1 MGRRHQE
8 GRARGALVRKGDL
21 IIQFECQ
28 DLQDAIDH
36 QEVLV
41 DDADDAYTA
50 AVENLEITKK
60 EADNNVRKSQE
71 KLDDAKEALARYI
84 ECDGPIAIANA
95 QGDVRVA
102 QHDVVLAQ
110 AKLDFKLKVNKDP
123 ELNLPYSQNEIK
135 ADEIGIGHL
144 KLVLD
149 KAQSQLDMLRKFE
162 DKKQKRTLQSAIDD
176 ATLDLEHDKIQG
188 KTQVITAKS
197 AERSKKAQ
205 FAKQTEVLNELL
217 VKKAK
222 LTVKALNEGLVVYLV
237 GSKSHRA
244 DNDISIEV
252 GEKIDPNKLLMI
264 VPDMTTLQVRT
275 KVYEAMIEQVR
286 VGLDAFVHLD
296 SREDVTLSGK
306 IADVSVLPDSSQWW
320 QPDVKVFSVAVQ
332 PRQEDRRPQAG
343 HDRAGRDG
351 AGPVARRH
359 AQRAH
364 RGPLQRAGRALLLAG
379 QERRRR
385 EDPGQDRPHE
395 RHPRASSR
403 WSGRGRPG
411 PPFPADGQAV
421 PPEARTPRE
430 GDLAMTLG
438 DCPSGTTGRKALI
451 SCLPSRRK
459 I

>member
-1 MGRRHQE
+1 M
-8 GRARGALVRKGDL
+8 
-21 IIQFECQ
+21 
-28 DLQDAIDH
+28 
-36 QEVLV
+36 LV

-60 EADNNVRKSQE
+60 EADDNVRKSQE

-102 QHDVVLAQ
+102 QHNVVLAQ

-123 ELNLPYSQNEIK
+123 ELNLPYSRRTRSRPTRSASAISSSSWTRRSRNWTCS
-135 ADEIGIGHL
+135 G
-144 KLVLD
+144 
-149 KAQSQLDMLRKFE
+149 SSRTRSR
-162 DKKQKRTLQSAIDD
+162 KRTLQSAIDD

-244 DNDISIEV
+244 NNDISIEV

-332 PRQEDRRPQAG
+332 LDKKIAG
-343 HDRAGRDG
+343 LKPGMT
-351 AGPVARRH
+351 
-359 AQRAH
+359 AQVEMVLAQLPADTLSVPH

-411 PPFPADGQAV
+411 PPFPADEQPV